1 MIFSQLK
8 IGDIVYIIEVIGT
21 FKKNMEYSVGSVTS
35 VSNIYDEPTPQQQ
48 FPMPNQMRKR
58 VVDINIQSNGETK
71 KFTVPEDRSTITDSQ
86 LGLTISTNK
95 EEIASI
101 IRNQYNIYKTR
112 KESIAKCDEE
122 MEKCRAI
129 LDKLNVREA
138 PKEDNTIKEMQE
150 QIKQLKQMMEQQK
163 KQPSMQTIQTPTI
176 PQQYASQQIQQANQ

>member
-8 IGDIVYIIEVIGT
+8 TGDTVYIIEVIGT
-21 FKKNMEYSVGSVTS
+21 FKKNMEYSIGSVTS
-35 VSNIYDEPTPQQQ
+35 VSNVYDEPTPQQQ

-122 MEKCRAI
+122 MEKCRSI

-150 QIKQLKQMMEQQK
+150 QIKQLKQIVEQSK
-163 KQPSMQTIQTPTI
+163 KQPPIQTPII
-176 PQQYASQQIQQANQ
+176 PQQYAPQQANQ